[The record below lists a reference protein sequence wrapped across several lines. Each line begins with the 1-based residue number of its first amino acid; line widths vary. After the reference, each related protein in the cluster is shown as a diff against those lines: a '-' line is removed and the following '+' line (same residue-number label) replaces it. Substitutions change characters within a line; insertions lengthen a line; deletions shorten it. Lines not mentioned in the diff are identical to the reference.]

1 MGLAIFE
8 TYSQST
14 EGTRYAPF
22 IVTISQY
29 QCFDKLKAWVKENGF
44 EQLQIRQDFHEIFA
58 VKDEFEYTFTVT
70 CVDENSLVN
79 VSVFGQ
85 RGKTR
90 KLLIQTLDALVKYF
104 S

>member
-29 QCFDKLKAWVKENGF
+29 QCFDKMKKWVNENGF
-44 EQLQIRQDFHEIFA
+44 QELQIRQEFHEIFA
-58 VKDEFEYTFTVT
+58 IKDKFEYTFTVT
-70 CVDENSLVN
+70 SVDENSLVN
-79 VSVFGQ
+79 VSVYGK

-90 KLLIQTLDALVKYF
+90 NLLIETLDALVKYF